1 MSNEV
6 PTRGVLTDSVITW
19 LRDALAPGA
28 LVGDGIAPEAGG
40 WNTQGEPNLGAF
52 VPYTVVKTGAANP
65 AEREGTNRRHA
76 SWLMAYGLDHFG
88 ALRNQCDYLADIV
101 RALVTEQLRADDRD
115 TTLLP
120 GWKVQEAYFG
130 ALGSLDRT
138 DAVTPSAFTCRDVV
152 VLRVERSRT

>member
-6 PTRGVLTDSVITW
+6 PTRGVLTDGLITW
-19 LRDALAPGA
+19 LQTALAPGA
-28 LVGDGIAPEAGG
+28 LVGDGIAPEGGG
-40 WNTQGEPNLGAF
+40 WNTQGEANVGAY

-65 AEREGTNRRHA
+65 DNREGVNRRHA
-76 SWLMAYGLDHFG
+76 SWLMAYGLGHHG
-88 ALRNQCDYLADIV
+88 ALRNQCDYLADLV
-101 RALVTEQLRADDRD
+101 RALVTAQLRADGRD

-130 ALGSLDRT
+130 ALGSVDRT
-138 DAVTPSAFTCRDVV
+138 DATSPASFACNDVV

>member
-6 PTRGVLTDSVITW
+6 PARGVLTDSLITW
-19 LRDALAPGA
+19 LGSALVNGA
-28 LVGDGIAPEAGG
+28 LVGDGVAPDAGG
-40 WNTQGEPNLGAF
+40 WNTQGEPNVGAF
-52 VPYTVVKTGAANP
+52 VPYTVVKTGAGNP
-65 AEREGTNRRHA
+65 AEREGVNRRHA
-76 SWLMAYGLDHFG
+76 SWLMAYGLDHWG

-101 RALVTEQLRADDRD
+101 RALLTTQLRADGRD

-130 ALGSLDRT
+130 GLGTISRS
-138 DAVTPSAFTCRDVV
+138 DAISPPAWTCSDVV